1 MLTMQKE
8 GRKTL
13 EVLVSFDGAVL
24 GVHHLRPGQSL
35 TLGPAATG
43 PARPDYAV
51 ADLQQL
57 LTVASHGALR
67 CVSFPQGAPGE
78 ITLLDGSA
86 RTLQQ
91 LAESNLCEVADGRCR
106 YALPEGARARME
118 IGGLE
123 LRVSEASLPADA
135 LPRKVPVDWRA
146 QRYTG
151 LSLLG
156 GAAFMGLAFLA
167 PPDPRAMASND
178 LSRLDNKALQT
189 RFIPAQVEFKLP
201 QVNADKADGAGGGKQ
216 APGKVGHVGDPN
228 QKRKVLTRV
237 TALEPQNL
245 RSGQDIKAL
254 VRNMGALEILGKTKA
269 DGLMNQVMDS
279 QTSALGQDARSALA
293 GLLATEQD
301 PGWGQG
307 GLSLVSTG
315 PGPGGGCVGPAC
327 DTIGVSMDRICTGK
341 NCGEGVG
348 GPGGKPGGLPRM
360 PGHKPEG
367 PVVTMDQPRV
377 TLGLDRETVR
387 RVIRSRMNEFK
398 YCYERQLVRAP
409 DLSGRVVMSFVINK
423 DGKVVVAGA
432 KEATMRSPEVLDCL
446 GKAMGRL
453 SFPQPEGA
461 GLVQVSYP
469 FLFQPAGR

>member
-24 GVHHLRPGQSL
+24 GVHYLRPGQSL

-43 PARPDYAV
+43 PLRPDYAV
-51 ADLQQL
+51 ADLQQPL
-57 LTVASHGALR
+57 VAASHGALR

-78 ITLLDGSA
+78 ITLPDGSA

-91 LAESNLCEVADGRCR
+91 LAESGLCELDGGRCR
-106 YALPEGARARME
+106 YALPEGARARLQ

-123 LRVSEASLPADA
+123 LRVSDAQLPAEA
-135 LPRKVPVDWRA
+135 VGKAKVDWRG

-167 PPDPRAMASND
+167 PPDPHAMASHD

-201 QVNADKADGAGGGKQ
+201 QEKTKDDKAAGGARAARGP
-216 APGKVGHVGDPN
+216 AGHLGDPN
-228 QKRKVLTRV
+228 QKRRVLTRV
-237 TALEPQNL
+237 TTLEPQNL

-254 VRNMGALEILGKTKA
+254 VRNMGALSILGKTKA
-269 DGLMNQVMDS
+269 NGLMAQVLDS
-279 QTSALGQDARSALA
+279 QSSALGQDARSALA
-293 GLLATEQD
+293 GLLSTAQD

-327 DTIGVSMDRICTGK
+327 DTIGVRMDRLCTGK
-341 NCGEGVG
+341 NCGDSVG
-348 GPGGKPGGLPRM
+348 GPGGRPGGLSRM

-367 PVVTMDQPRV
+367 PTLAMEPPKVTP
-377 TLGLDRETVR
+377 GLDRETVR

-423 DGKVVVAGA
+423 DGRVVVAGA
-432 KEATMRSPEVLDCL
+432 KETTMRSPEVLDCL